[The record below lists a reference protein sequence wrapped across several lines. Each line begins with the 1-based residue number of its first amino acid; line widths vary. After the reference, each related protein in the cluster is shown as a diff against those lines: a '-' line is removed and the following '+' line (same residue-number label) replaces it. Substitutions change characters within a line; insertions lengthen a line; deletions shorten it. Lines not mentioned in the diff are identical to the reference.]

1 MAAHDRKRFHFDNL
15 YFLNP
20 KQYELFT
27 LYQIGDLSCD
37 SGYSLGEHI
46 QVCYEITYIMSGKG
60 WFSINGVRSEV
71 VAGDVYI
78 NAPGELHAG
87 GADDKEPFRY
97 FYMGFLFNLQQ
108 DNEYRESYESPF
120 IHIQKMLDKK
130 ETSCT
135 KDRLDM
141 KHPFLNALKEFRNMT
156 QYSQVMTQTYLN
168 QLIVLM
174 YRNFFSDWDSTY
186 HYDQGNGGT
195 KEIVYNAIS
204 YIDNYMLKMKDLAEV
219 SRALGY
225 SYSYLSHLF
234 TEETG
239 ISLRNFY
246 SQKRLQKI
254 IELMNSKA
262 HSITEIA
269 STMQYQSIHSFSR
282 AFKKSVGLCPT
293 EYIRLYVKEE
303 AAAVSS
309 PPYPLTTTPK
319 KEQ

>member
-1 MAAHDRKRFHFDNL
+1 ML
-15 YFLNP
+15 
-20 KQYELFT
+20 Q
-27 LYQIGDLSCD
+27 
-37 SGYSLGEHI
+37 EHT
-46 QVCYEITYIMSGKG
+46 QVCYEITYVMSGKG
-60 WFSINGVRSEV
+60 WFSTNGKRSEV
-71 VAGDVYI
+71 EPGDLYI
-78 NAPGELHAG
+78 NIPGEVHTG

-97 FYMGFLFNLQQ
+97 FYVGFLFNLQQ
-108 DNEYRESYESPF
+108 DDDYRESYESPF
-120 IHIQKMLDKK
+120 IHIQKMMDKRDNPL
-130 ETSCT
+130 T

-141 KHPFLNALKEFRNMT
+141 QHTFLSALKEFRNMSH
-156 QYSQVMTQTYLN
+156 YSQMMTQTYLN

-204 YIDNYMLKMKDLAEV
+204 YIDNNMLTMQDLAEV

-246 SQKRLQKI
+246 SQKRLQKM
-254 IELMNSKA
+254 IELMKSRTC
-262 HSITEIA
+262 SITEIA

-282 AFKKSVGLCPT
+282 AFKKAVGLSPT
-293 EYIRLYVKEE
+293 EYIRLYVKE
-303 AAAVSS
+303 
-309 PPYPLTTTPK
+309 
-319 KEQ
+319 

>member
-1 MAAHDRKRFHFDNL
+1 MAHDRKRFHFDNL

-37 SGYSLGEHI
+37 SGYVLQEHT

-60 WFSINGVRSEV
+60 WFSTNGRRSEV
-71 VAGDVYI
+71 EAGDLYI
-78 NAPGELHAG
+78 NIPGEVHTG

-108 DNEYRESYESPF
+108 DDDYRESYESPF
-120 IHIQKMLDKK
+120 IHIQKMLDKR
-130 ETSCT
+130 ENPLT

-141 KHPFLNALKEFRNMT
+141 QHTFLSALKEFRSMSH
-156 QYSQVMTQTYLN
+156 YSQMMTQTYLN

-186 HYDQGNGGT
+186 HYDQGSGGT

-204 YIDNYMLKMKDLAEV
+204 YIDNNMLTMQDLAEV
-219 SRALGY
+219 SRVLGY

-246 SQKRLQKI
+246 SQKRLQKM
-254 IELMNSKA
+254 IELMKSQTC
-262 HSITEIA
+262 SITEIA

-282 AFKKSVGLCPT
+282 AFKKAVGLSPT
-293 EYIRLYVKEE
+293 EYIRLYVKE
-303 AAAVSS
+303 
-309 PPYPLTTTPK
+309 
-319 KEQ
+319 

>member
-1 MAAHDRKRFHFDNL
+1 MAHDRKRFHFDNL

-27 LYQIGDLSCD
+27 LYQIGDLSCG
-37 SGYSLGEHI
+37 SGYMLQEHT
-46 QVCYEITYIMSGKG
+46 QVCYEITYVMSGKG
-60 WFSINGVRSEV
+60 WFSTNGKRSEV
-71 VAGDVYI
+71 EAGDLYI
-78 NAPGELHAG
+78 NIPGEVHTG

-97 FYMGFLFNLQQ
+97 FYVGFLFNLQL
-108 DNEYRESYESPF
+108 DDDYRESYESPF
-120 IHIQKMLDKK
+120 IHIQKMMDKRDNPL
-130 ETSCT
+130 T

-141 KHPFLNALKEFRNMT
+141 QHTFLSALKEFRNMSH
-156 QYSQVMTQTYLN
+156 YSQMMTQTYLN

-186 HYDQGNGGT
+186 HYDQGSGGT
-195 KEIVYNAIS
+195 KEIVYGAIS
-204 YIDNYMLKMKDLAEV
+204 YIDNNMLTMQDLAEV

-246 SQKRLQKI
+246 SQKRLQKM
-254 IELMNSKA
+254 IELMKSQTY
-262 HSITEIA
+262 SITEIA

-282 AFKKSVGLCPT
+282 AFKKAVGLSPT
-293 EYIRLYVKEE
+293 EYIRLYVKE
-303 AAAVSS
+303 
-309 PPYPLTTTPK
+309 
-319 KEQ
+319 